1 MTEKTWVDVSMD
13 ARGVATVTID
23 NAAKLNALS
32 RPVAAALVTAI
43 EALGQD
49 DRLRVVVLRGAGE
62 RAFIGGADV
71 RDLAGL
77 NADNAAAFIT
87 GVHRACDSLR
97 RCPVPVIA
105 RIQGFT
111 IGAGLEVAAACD
123 IRVASDDS
131 VFGMPEVKLGIPSVV
146 EAALLPQLIG
156 WGRTR
161 QMVLTGE
168 NISAAKA
175 EAWGLL
181 EELVPPAE
189 LDAAVERLV
198 ASIVAAGPQAVRL
211 QKELISGWEERTAS
225 EAVKLGIEIFAK
237 SFRTDEPQR
246 MIGHA
251 LEQMR
256 NRKRP

>member
-1 MTEKTWVDVSMD
+1 MTEKNWVGVSMD

-32 RPVAAALVTAI
+32 RPVAAALVAAI
-43 EALGQD
+43 DGLARDE
-49 DRLRVVVLRGAGE
+49 RLRVVILRGAGQ

-77 NADNAAAFIT
+77 DASNAAAFIT
-87 GVHRACDSLR
+87 GVHQACDSLR

-105 RIQGFT
+105 RIQGYVL
-111 IGAGLEVAAACD
+111 GAGLEVAAACD
-123 IRVASDDS
+123 MRVASDDA
-131 VFGMPEVKLGIPSVV
+131 VFGMPEVKIGIPSVV

-161 QMVLTGE
+161 QLLLTGE

-175 EAWGLL
+175 EAWGLI
-181 EELVPPAE
+181 EELVAPAE
-189 LDAAVERLV
+189 LDAAVERLA
-198 ASIVAAGPQAVRL
+198 ASIVEAGPQAVRL
-211 QKELISGWEERTAS
+211 QKELISGWEERTTSA
-225 EAVKLGIEIFAK
+225 AVKLGIEIFAK
-237 SFRTDEPQR
+237 SFRTEEPRR

-256 NRKRP
+256 SRKR

>member
-32 RPVAAALVTAI
+32 RPVATALVAAV
-43 EALGQD
+43 EALGRE
-49 DRLRVVVLRGAGE
+49 DRLRVVILRGAGE

-71 RDLAGL
+71 RDLASL
-77 NADNAAAFIT
+77 DATNAAEFIT
-87 GVHRACDSLR
+87 GVHRACDCLR

-105 RIQGFT
+105 RIQGYVL
-111 IGAGLEVAAACD
+111 GAGLEVAAACD
-123 IRVASDDS
+123 MRVASDDA
-131 VFGMPEVKLGIPSVV
+131 VFGMPEVKIGIPSVV

-161 QMVLTGE
+161 QLLLTGE
-168 NISAAKA
+168 NISATKA
-175 EAWGLL
+175 YAWGLV

-189 LDAAVERLV
+189 LDTAVERMA
-198 ASIVAAGPQAVRL
+198 ASIVEAGPRAVRL

-225 EAVKLGIEIFAK
+225 EAVQLGIEIFAK
-237 SFRTDEPQR
+237 SFHTDEPKR

-251 LEQMR
+251 LEQMQK
-256 NRKRP
+256 RKK

>member
-1 MTEKTWVDVSMD
+1 MTEKTWVGVSMD

-32 RPVAAALVTAI
+32 RPVTAALITAI
-43 EALGQD
+43 EDLGRD
-49 DRLRVVVLRGAGE
+49 DRLRVVILRGAGE

-77 NADNAAAFIT
+77 DASNAAAFIT
-87 GVHRACDSLR
+87 AVHQACDSLR

-105 RIQGFT
+105 RIQGYVL
-111 IGAGLEVAAACD
+111 GAGLEIAAACD
-123 IRVASDDS
+123 MRVASDDS
-131 VFGMPEVKLGIPSVV
+131 VFGMPEVKVGIPSVV

-161 QMVLTGE
+161 QLLLTGE

-175 EAWGLL
+175 EAWGLV
-181 EELVPPAE
+181 EELVPAAE
-189 LDAAVERLV
+189 LDAAVERMA

-211 QKELISGWEERTAS
+211 QKALISGWEERTPS
-225 EAVKLGIEIFAK
+225 EAVKLGIEFFAQ
-237 SFRTDEPQR
+237 SFNTDEPKR
-246 MIGHA
+246 MISHT
-251 LEQMR
+251 LERMR
-256 NRKRP
+256 NRKP